1 MATVTSGYTFVNNE
15 TVTPAK
21 LNSLAGSATVSAIV
35 NADIDAAASI
45 ADTKLA
51 TIATAG
57 KVSNSATTATSS
69 NTASA
74 IVARDASGN
83 FTAGAV
89 TATSLTSSGNL
100 SVGGNILPTWLNK
113 STTYTAAAGDLVA
126 TNTSSAPWTLTLPAS
141 PATGTQIT
149 VSDASRSWDSKNL
162 TIARNGSTIEG
173 LSEDLT
179 CDAVGSLIV
188 LFYNGTTWRVLH

>member
-35 NADIDAAASI
+35 NADIDAAAAI
-45 ADTKLA
+45 ADSKLA
-51 TIATAG
+51 TISTAG
-57 KVSNSATTATSS
+57 KVANSATTAASA

-74 IVARDASGN
+74 IVARDVSGN
-83 FTAGAV
+83 FSAGAV
-89 TATSLTSSGNL
+89 TASALSTTGNV
-100 SVGGNILPTWLNK
+100 SVGGNLIPTWLAK
-113 STTYTAAAGDLVA
+113 STTYTAAAGDMVA

-141 PATGTQIT
+141 PATGTQIK

-173 LSEDLT
+173 LSENLT

-188 LFYNGTTWRVLH
+188 LFYNGSTWRVLH

>member
-1 MATVTSGYTFVNNE
+1 MASLVSGISVSNGTL
-15 TVTPAK
+15 VTPAI
-21 LNSLAGSATVSAIV
+21 LNAHPTLTTGTIV
-35 NADIDAAASI
+35 DADISSSAAI

-51 TIATAG
+51 TISTAG
-57 KVSNSATTATSS
+57 KVSNSATTAASA

-83 FTAGAV
+83 FTAGTV
-89 TATSLTSSGNL
+89 TLTGNL
-100 SVGGNILPTWLNK
+100 IPAWIQK
-113 STTYTAAAGDLVA
+113 SGAYTALSGDLVA
-126 TNTSSAPWTLTLPAS
+126 TNTYSATWILTLPAS

-162 TIARNGSTIEG
+162 TIARNGSTIES
-173 LSEDLT
+173 LSEDLI

-188 LFYNGTTWRVLH
+188 LFYNGSTWRVLH